1 MKRTL
6 ITLVMISMG
15 VMLFATNGDED
26 AVKNA
31 INKSYIEAIHNLKEL
46 NNIENGF
53 HPSFE
58 LLGLREGE
66 LTKYTI
72 DRWKKATEQRAQRT
86 SNEVIETTA
95 RFPMIDI
102 TGDAAVVKV
111 ELYKDNNLVSSQYIS
126 LYRFADGWKIVSEI
140 FQRN

>member
-6 ITLVMISMG
+6 ITLAMISMG
-15 VMLFATNGDED
+15 VMLFATNSDED

-31 INKSYIEAIHNLKEL
+31 INKSYIEAIHNLKDI

-58 LLGLREGE
+58 LLGLRQGE

-72 DRWKKATEQRAQRT
+72 DRWKKATEQRAQRG
-86 SNEVIETTA
+86 SGDVIETTA

-111 ELYKDNNLVSSQYIS
+111 ELYRDNYLVSSQYIS

-140 FQRN
+140 FQKN